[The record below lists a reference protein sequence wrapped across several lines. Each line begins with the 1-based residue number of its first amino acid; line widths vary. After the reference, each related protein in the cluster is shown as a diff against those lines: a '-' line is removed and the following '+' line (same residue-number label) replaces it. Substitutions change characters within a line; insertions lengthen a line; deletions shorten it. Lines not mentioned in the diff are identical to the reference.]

1 MTRKQKKYAKFGLSI
16 ALTIFILVNLI
27 IIIQAYKL
35 THFNESAKP
44 LTPDYKPSLTE
55 MAKIAVCGLD
65 VPKPKIKQYPDR
77 PYKTIYIAQKTDKQ
91 LETWLLHTDSIKQGV
106 AIAFHG
112 YMDEKSSMLDRA
124 YPLLDMGYD
133 VLLVDFMGAGGSYGL
148 QSTIGYLEAENVKAA
163 YDYTIDSLKE
173 DKVVLVGFSM
183 GAVAIMKAQHDYDM
197 LVKALILEAAYGTF
211 QGTVNKRLDKFDMPH
226 WPVSWLF
233 TFWTGIINGYNAF
246 DANPQDYGKAI
257 HIPTLVMC
265 GGKDPNIP
273 QEETQLIYDQLASD
287 KKELVFFPES
297 PHETYL
303 LKYPDKWKETVY
315 QFLKEINSLDIY
327 NEY

>member
-1 MTRKQKKYAKFGLSI
+1 MTHKQKKCVKIGLSI
-16 ALTIFILVNLI
+16 VITIFILVNVI

-44 LTPDYKPSLTE
+44 LTADYSPSFTE
-55 MAKIAVCGLD
+55 MVKIAICGLD
-65 VPKPKIKQYPDR
+65 VPKPKTKQYPDR
-77 PYKTIYIAQKTDKQ
+77 PYKTLRIKEKDNKQ
-91 LETWLLHTDSIKQGV
+91 LEAWLLHTDSVKQGI

-163 YDYTIDSLKE
+163 YDYALDSLKE
-173 DKVVLVGFSM
+173 DKVVLIGFSM
-183 GAVAIMKAQHDYDM
+183 GAVAIMKAQHDYNM

-211 QGTVNKRLDKFDMPH
+211 QGTVDKRLDKFNMPH
-226 WPVSWLF
+226 WPASWLF
-233 TFWTGIINGYNAF
+233 TFWTGIINGYDAF
-246 DANPQDYGKAI
+246 EANPKDYGKAI
-257 HIPTLVMC
+257 HIPALVMC

-273 QEETQLIYDQLASD
+273 MEETQLIFDQLDSS
-287 KKELVFFPES
+287 KKELVFFPDS
-297 PHETYL
+297 SHETYL
-303 LKYPDKWKETVY
+303 LKYPDKWKETVH
-315 QFLKEINSLDIY
+315 QFLQKINSLDIY